1 MLDLGTLTVLRGIA
15 SKAGKK
21 IRELY
26 GTTPVKNSV
35 TKGSV
40 MRFTIVFVVLM
51 LGMQTVAE
59 AGRFR
64 RSVRSSNTYANN
76 TVSRPAQV
84 TQVAHSEQT
93 GATVQT
99 AQYST
104 TGEPSATN
112 PASVQEVNDAL
123 AEVNATRAKRGL
135 RPFQHDP
142 QLTQAALQCAQIR
155 ASRRIAGHLANDFAY
170 LPAGSTARSAGC
182 GAMEPSWGWG
192 TCCTY
197 ENYTYAGAAWV
208 MGADGKRYMHLFVR

>member
-1 MLDLGTLTVLRGIA
+1 
-15 SKAGKK
+15 
-21 IRELY
+21 
-26 GTTPVKNSV
+26 
-35 TKGSV
+35 
-40 MRFTIVFVVLM
+40 
-51 LGMQTVAE
+51 MQTVAE

-64 RSVRSSNTYANN
+64 RIVKSTPATANN

-84 TQVAHSEQT
+84 TQVANSAQT
-93 GATVQT
+93 GATVQS
-99 AQYST
+99 AAYST
-104 TGEPSATN
+104 TADTSRMI
-112 PASVQEVNDAL
+112 PANVQEVNDAL
-123 AEVNATRAKRGL
+123 AEVNAARAKRGL

-170 LPAGSTARSAGC
+170 LPAGTTARSAGC

>member
-1 MLDLGTLTVLRGIA
+1 
-15 SKAGKK
+15 
-21 IRELY
+21 
-26 GTTPVKNSV
+26 
-35 TKGSV
+35 
-40 MRFTIVFVVLM
+40 MRFSIVFVVLI
-51 LGMQTVAE
+51 LGMQTAAE

-64 RSVRSSNTYANN
+64 RNVKTIPATASK

-84 TQVAHSEQT
+84 TQVANSAQT
-93 GATVQT
+93 GPTVQS
-99 AQYST
+99 ASHST
-104 TGEPSATN
+104 TVETSKTVPEN
-112 PASVQEVNDAL
+112 VQEVNDAL
-123 AEVNATRAKRGL
+123 AEVNAARAKRGL

-170 LPAGSTARSAGC
+170 LPAGTTARSAGC